1 MDCIVDG
8 ILQAEILAWVAVPN
22 PQIEPR
28 SPTLQADALPAEP
41 QRKPKKHLDKL
52 KYDWDGNL

>member
-1 MDCIVDG
+1 MDCIVHG

-52 KYDWDGNL
+52 KYD